1 MSRLFGAILAFLLI
15 AGCASVE
22 TVRDAKGQGAKRTF
36 RQPYA
41 AVFQAT
47 VNAASRRKL
56 EFVEQNRTAGRIL
69 LSSGASWSS
78 LGEHIA
84 IFVTRT
90 GNRATTVEI
99 VSKPVLAT
107 VTFPPDWPALLFSD
121 IEQELAAS
129 KAPK

>member
-1 MSRLFGAILAFLLI
+1 MRRLFGAIIVLLMI

-36 RQPYA
+36 RHHYD
-41 AVFQAT
+41 AVYQAT

-56 EFVEQNRTAGRIL
+56 EFVEQNRATGRIL
-69 LSSGASWSS
+69 LSSGASWAS

-84 IFVTRT
+84 VFVSRT
-90 GNRATTVEI
+90 GDRATTVEV

-107 VTFPPDWPALLFSD
+107 VTFPPDWPALLFGD
-121 IEQELAAS
+121 IEQELATV
-129 KAPK
+129 KAPR